1 MKWIYLII
9 AIITEVIATSALKES
24 QGFSKIIP
32 SIIVVVGYSF
42 TFYFM
47 SLTLKEMSVGITYAI
62 WSGMGI
68 LLISLIGYFRYNQTL
83 DAPAVLGMLF
93 IGLGILIIRFF
104 VIASCCAVQK
114 FGTQEQKYYCL
125 VVGNMNCSNSLCRF
139 LHQ

>member
-24 QGFSKIIP
+24 QGFSKLLPSVIVII
-32 SIIVVVGYSF
+32 SYSL

-68 LLISLIGYFRYNQTL
+68 LLISLIGYFRYNQVL
-83 DAPAVLGMLF
+83 DSAAIFGMSF
-93 IGLGILIIRFF
+93 IVVGVIILRFF
-104 VIASCCAVQK
+104 SKSI
-114 FGTQEQKYYCL
+114 
-125 VVGNMNCSNSLCRF
+125 
-139 LHQ
+139 